1 MSAIRT
7 PSTHQGFALALI
19 SAAAFGTAGS
29 FGKSVLDAGWSPVA
43 AVAVRVAIGALVLAI
58 PALWVMRGQWHTLR
72 RGWPAVVL
80 FGVLGVG
87 VAQVAFYQAVQH
99 IPVGIA
105 LMLEYLGILLVVL
118 YLWLRHGQRP
128 RALTVVGVALA
139 VVGLALVLDV
149 FGAGSISLTGVLW
162 GLFAATG
169 LAAYFIVSADDSH
182 DVPPLVIATG
192 GLAFGTVALGAAAL
206 FGLAE
211 WQMSSADVVLAG
223 TARPIWVSLLGMGVA
238 AAAIA
243 YGLGVIATRAIGSK
257 MASFFGLT
265 EVLFAVF
272 FAWLLLGELPG
283 VIQLLGAAVIL
294 TGVVAVKLD
303 EEAPAALATEA
314 PVFETAVTEVHDL
327 DSVATSLVSAVTNS
341 SGAEYSSGEGQL
353 TSQ

>member
-1 MSAIRT
+1 MSATRT
-7 PSTHQGFALALI
+7 YSIHQGLALALI

-29 FGKSVLDAGWSPVA
+29 FGKSLLDAGWSPVA
-43 AVAVRVAIGALVLAI
+43 AVAARVAIGALVLAI
-58 PALWVMRGQWHTLR
+58 PALVMMSGKWHTLR

-99 IPVGIA
+99 IPVAIA

-128 RALTVVGVALA
+128 RVLTLVGGVLA
-139 VVGLALVLDV
+139 VIGLALVLDI
-149 FGAGSISLTGVLW
+149 FGAGSISVTGVLW

-169 LAAYFIVSADDSH
+169 LASYFIVSADDSH

-192 GLAFGTVALGAAAL
+192 GLALGTIALCVAGAV
-206 FGLAE
+206 GLAN
-211 WQMSSADVVLAG
+211 WQMSGADVVLAG
-223 TARPIWVSLLGMGVA
+223 TTHPVWVSLLGMGVA

-265 EVLFAVF
+265 EVLFAVL

-303 EEAPAALATEA
+303 EQA
-314 PVFETAVTEVHDL
+314 PVSPEVCSGKAFET
-327 DSVATSLVSAVTNS
+327 DSLAADPMVRAITPGAD
-341 SGAEYSSGEGQL
+341 AEYQGQQGELSPQ
-353 TSQ
+353 

>member
-7 PSTHQGFALALI
+7 PSIHQGLALALI

-29 FGKSVLDAGWSPVA
+29 FGKSLLDAGWSPVA
-43 AVAVRVAIGALVLAI
+43 AVAVRVAIGSVVLLL
-58 PALWVMRGQWHTLR
+58 PALWMMRGKWHTLR

-80 FGVLGVG
+80 FGVFGVG

-99 IPVGIA
+99 IPVAIA

-128 RALTVVGVALA
+128 RTLTIIGVALA
-139 VVGLALVLDV
+139 VIGLALVLDI
-149 FGAGSISLTGVLW
+149 FGAGSISLVGVLW

-169 LAAYFIVSADDSH
+169 LASYFIVSADESH

-192 GLAFGTVALGAAAL
+192 GLAFGTVALVAAGI

-211 WQMSSADVVLAG
+211 WQMSTADVMLAD
-223 TARPIWVSLLGMGVA
+223 TARSVWVSLLGMGVA

-272 FAWLLLGELPG
+272 FAWVLLGELPG
-283 VIQLLGAAVIL
+283 IIQLLGAAVIL

-303 EEAPAALATEA
+303 EESPTAPASDVLVDEA
-314 PVFETAVTEVHDL
+314 WEGNHWLPAPT
-327 DSVATSLVSAVTNS
+327 VSAVTP
-341 SGAEYSSGEGQL
+341 GAHTEYPSAEDQL

>member
-1 MSAIRT
+1 MSATRT
-7 PSTHQGFALALI
+7 YSIQQGLALALI

-29 FGKSVLDAGWSPVA
+29 FGKSLLDAGWSPVA
-43 AVAVRVAIGALVLAI
+43 AVTMRVAIGALVLAI
-58 PALWVMRGQWHTLR
+58 PAAVMMRGKWHTLR
-72 RGWPAVVL
+72 RGWSAVVL
-80 FGVLGVG
+80 FGALGVG

-118 YLWLRHGQRP
+118 FLWLRHGQRP
-128 RALTVVGVALA
+128 RVLTLVGGVLSVA
-139 VVGLALVLDV
+139 GLALVLDI

-162 GLFAATG
+162 GLVAATG
-169 LAAYFIVSADDSH
+169 LASYFIVSADDSH
-182 DVPPLVIATG
+182 DVPPLVVATG
-192 GLAFGTVALGAAAL
+192 GLAFGTIALCAAGA
-206 FGLAE
+206 FGLAS
-211 WQMSSADVVLAG
+211 WQMSGTDVVLAG
-223 TARPIWVSLLGMGVA
+223 ATRPVWVSLLGMGVA

-265 EVLFAVF
+265 EVLFAVL

-303 EEAPAALATEA
+303 EETPSRDTTHPVVSPVSDVTTDHSPEYLPRTGELAP
-314 PVFETAVTEVHDL
+314 
-327 DSVATSLVSAVTNS
+327 S
-341 SGAEYSSGEGQL
+341 
-353 TSQ
+353 

>member
-29 FGKSVLDAGWSPVA
+29 FGKSLLDVGWTPVA
-43 AVAVRVAIGALVLAI
+43 AVAVRVGIGALVLAL
-58 PALWVMRGQWHTLR
+58 PALYIMRGRWNTLR
-72 RGWPAVVL
+72 RGWPAVLL
-80 FGVLGVG
+80 FGVFGVG

-99 IPVGIA
+99 IPVAIA

-128 RALTVVGVALA
+128 RTLTVLGVALA
-139 VVGLALVLDV
+139 VAGLALVLDV
-149 FGAGSISLTGVLW
+149 FGAGSIDIVGVLW

-169 LAAYFIVSADDSH
+169 LASYFIVSADDSH

-192 GLAFGTVALGAAAL
+192 GLAFGTVALVAAGT

-211 WQMSSADVVLAG
+211 WQMNTEDVVLAG
-223 TARPIWVSLLGMGVA
+223 SAHPVWVSLVGMGVA

-272 FAWLLLGELPG
+272 FAWMLLGELPG
-283 VIQLLGAAVIL
+283 LIQLLGGAVIL

-303 EEAPAALATEA
+303 EEAPAHTPVRTGDADGGIPEA
-314 PVFETAVTEVHDL
+314 PM
-327 DSVATSLVSAVTNS
+327 VSAVTPS
-341 SGAEYSSGEGQL
+341 ADLEYGGPESELSPQ
-353 TSQ
+353 